1 MTSNLQQR
9 VGANLRSHR
18 ESRGLSQEKFAA
30 IVGVH
35 FSYISDI
42 ERGQSN
48 ITLGTLER
56 IAAAAGVHPLE
67 LLAPLDD

>member
-1 MTSNLQQR
+1 MTKNLQQTF
-9 VGANLRSHR
+9 GANLRSHR
-18 ESRGLSQEKFAA
+18 EACGLSQEKFAA

-42 ERGQSN
+42 ERGQAN

-56 IAAAAGVHPLE
+56 ISAAAGVHPLD
-67 LLAPLDD
+67 LLAPLDE